1 MTQNPAPP
9 MQEFLEG
16 LDDYKAISRGE
27 IVDGVVMRVASD
39 GVLVDVNSKSEGFIP
54 AREMQSLGL
63 EGLAKLKVGDEVV
76 ALVLIDLEGQVLLS
90 LDKARGE
97 KGWRVLQR
105 NFEKGETFEAPVE
118 GYNRGGLLVNFE
130 GVSGFIPVSQ
140 VASVRLERADE
151 NADNPSMAKMV
162 GQPLKLKVIEIN
174 RRRNRLILSE
184 RAALQDWREQQKS
197 RLMEELKEGEL
208 RRGKVTGIRNFGAF
222 VDLGGADGLIPLS
235 ELSWER
241 VASPQDMLRV
251 GQEVEVFVMKVDPE
265 SKRIAL
271 SLRRAR
277 PESWDQ
283 IVGKY
288 AIGQLVAATITK
300 LATFGAFARVQD
312 SVEGLIHVS
321 ELSDRRI
328 GHPKEVVKEGDVVT
342 VKILRIEPERRR
354 LALSLKQAREEAEGI
369 SELGEPPQ

>member
-1 MTQNPAPP
+1 

-54 AREMQSLGL
+54 TREMQSLGV

-140 VASVRLERADE
+140 VASVRLERVDE

-162 GQPLKLKVIEIN
+162 GLPLKLKVIEIN

-288 AIGQLVAATITK
+288 AVGQLVAATITK

-321 ELSDRRI
+321 ELSDSRI

-369 SELGEPPQ
+369 SELGEPPE